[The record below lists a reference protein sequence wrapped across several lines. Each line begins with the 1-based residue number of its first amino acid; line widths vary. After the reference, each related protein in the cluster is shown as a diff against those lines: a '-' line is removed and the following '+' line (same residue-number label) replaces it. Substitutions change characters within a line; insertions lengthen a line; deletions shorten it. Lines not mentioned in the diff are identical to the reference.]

1 MTSTDQSPEKIPA
14 TSTPPEIADSS
25 GTENDITTEESE
37 LTSSE
42 ALEVEVEVE
51 EEIETIDQTGQK
63 VTRKVRRK
71 RRVSKTDAA
80 ELRLQGRRA
89 LCKSLADIAPHMLK
103 TVKLRVLGRYLD
115 STRGL
120 EDNDLTE
127 IIKRDA
133 EKLSDTARIDSA
145 LKELDTSFE
154 SGQLRNIILGVLLQ
168 EETYSIEENRL
179 DEKVI
184 LFEKEMVEKAVAFN
198 LDDLKKSD
206 PDRWHQID
214 TYKIV
219 LDAAFQDDNR
229 ISDDEARLLSV
240 LRNHLEISW
249 EDHWLL
255 SAALKRFPKSG
266 CALHTAD
273 EINDIRKEM
282 QRQGILWSYRDEN
295 NKNLDI
301 FPREIAL
308 VLRDKAAIELQ
319 RTNYRRLLSHD
330 SIRVTD
336 LREILTKKGL
346 EKAGAKQDLIERL
359 CHSSVGP
366 KEVLVFLD
374 KETLA
379 KMSSTFGLKQT
390 GAKADV
396 IDRLI
401 AFYDDLTFEERVTQ
415 DVREVYYANY
425 EFLAN
430 RSYAELRA
438 KKIITKDLHTEHLF
452 EDATAFLFDVKLKVP
467 MQRATKDN
475 RADGKLY
482 LDGNQCILM
491 DCKSVE
497 GAVNLQDHLD
507 GQFDGYLRK
516 EKEAGCQ
523 PLAFFVIGPA
533 FTPNSLNLA
542 YQYKARTNWDIAL
555 ITAEG
560 LKYLAERWSQMAPE
574 KPFPVRLLN
583 RTEIIDKERAEFLLS
598 LA

>member
-1 MTSTDQSPEKIPA
+1 MSSGDQNSPESLGPKVSA
-14 TSTPPEIADSS
+14 PEEIL
-25 GTENDITTEESE
+25 ENEEPIGS
-37 LTSSE
+37 
-42 ALEVEVEVE
+42 E
-51 EEIETIDQTGQK
+51 EEIVEEVVETDDQTGQK
-63 VTRKVRRK
+63 VTRKVKRK
-71 RRVSKTDAA
+71 RRISSADAA

-127 IIKRDA
+127 IIKRDSN
-133 EKLSDTARIDSA
+133 KLSEKGRIETA
-145 LKELDTSFE
+145 LKELDTSFQN
-154 SGQLRNIILGVLLQ
+154 GQLRNIILGVLLQ

-184 LFEKEMVEKAVAFN
+184 QFEKLIVEKAETFK
-198 LDDLKKSD
+198 LEDLKKSD
-206 PDRWHQID
+206 PERWHQID

-219 LDAAFQDDNR
+219 LEAAFLDDNQ
-229 ISDDEARLLSV
+229 ISNDEARLLGV

-249 EDHWLL
+249 EDHWAL
-255 SAALKRFPKSG
+255 SATLKRFPKTG
-266 CALHTAD
+266 CVLHTPD

-301 FPREIAL
+301 FPQEIAL
-308 VLRDKAAIELQ
+308 ALREMAGIELQ
-319 RTNYRRLLSHD
+319 MTNYRRLLSHD
-330 SIRVTD
+330 SVRVGD
-336 LREILTKKGL
+336 LREFLVKKGL
-346 EKAGAKQDLIERL
+346 EKTGQKAELIERI

-366 KEVLVFLD
+366 KEILGFFD

-379 KMSSTFGLKQT
+379 KMSSTFGLKQS

-401 AFYDDLTFEERVTQ
+401 SFYDDLTFEERITK
-415 DVREVYYANY
+415 DEREVYYANY
-425 EFLAN
+425 ELLAS

-438 KKIITKDLHTEHLF
+438 KKIISKDLHTEHLF
-452 EDATAFLFDVKLKVP
+452 EDATAFLFEIKLLTP
-467 MQRATKDN
+467 MQRASKEN
-475 RADGKLY
+475 RADGKLI
-482 LDGNQCILM
+482 LDNGQCILL

-497 GAVNLQDHLD
+497 GSVNLQDHLEN
-507 GQFDGYLRK
+507 QFDGYLRK
-516 EKEAGCQ
+516 EKETGSQ
-523 PLAFFVIGPA
+523 PLSFLVIGPS
-533 FTPNSLNLA
+533 FTPNSINLA
-542 YQYKARTNWDIAL
+542 YQYKAKTNWDIAL

-560 LKYLAERWSQMAPE
+560 LKYLADRWSAMAPE

-583 RTEIIDKERAEFLLS
+583 RTEIIDKERAEFLIS

>member
-1 MTSTDQSPEKIPA
+1 LDPKASAPE
-14 TSTPPEIADSS
+14 
-25 GTENDITTEESE
+25 DISVNEDPIGS
-37 LTSSE
+37 
-42 ALEVEVEVE
+42 E
-51 EEIETIDQTGQK
+51 EEIIEEVVETVDQTGQK
-63 VTRKVRRK
+63 VTRKVKRK
-71 RRVSKTDAA
+71 RRVASANAA

-103 TVKLRVLGRYLD
+103 TVKLRVLGRHLD

-120 EDNDLTE
+120 EDNDLAE

-133 EKLSDTARIDSA
+133 NKLSEKSRIETA
-145 LKELDTSFE
+145 LTELDTSFQN
-154 SGQLRNIILGVLLQ
+154 GQLRNIILGVLLQ

-184 LFEKEMVEKAVAFN
+184 QFEKSIVEKAETFKPE
-198 LDDLKKSD
+198 DLKKSD
-206 PDRWHQID
+206 PERWHQID

-219 LDAAFQDDNR
+219 LEAAFQDDNQ
-229 ISDDEARLLSV
+229 ISNDEARLLGV

-249 EDHWLL
+249 EDHWALT
-255 SAALKRFPKSG
+255 AALKRFPKAG
-266 CALHTAD
+266 CTLHTPD

-295 NKNLDI
+295 NKTLDI
-301 FPREIAL
+301 FPQEIAL
-308 VLRDKAAIELQ
+308 VLREMAAIELQ

-330 SIRVTD
+330 SVRVGD
-336 LREILTKKGL
+336 LREFLVKKGL
-346 EKAGAKQDLIERL
+346 EKTGQKAELVERI

-366 KEVLVFLD
+366 KEVLGFLD

-379 KMSSTFGLKQT
+379 KMSSTFGLKQS

-401 AFYDDLTFEERVTQ
+401 SFYDDLTFEERITK
-415 DVREVYYANY
+415 DEREVYYANY
-425 EFLAN
+425 ELLAN

-452 EDATAFLFDVKLKVP
+452 EDATAFLFELKLLTP
-467 MQRATKDN
+467 IQRANKEN
-475 RADGKLY
+475 RADGKLI
-482 LDGNQCILM
+482 LDNGQSILL

-497 GAVNLQDHLD
+497 GSVNLQDHLEN
-507 GQFDGYLRK
+507 QFDGYLRK
-516 EKEAGCQ
+516 EKEAGNQ
-523 PLAFFVIGPA
+523 PLSFLVIGPS

-560 LKYLAERWSQMAPE
+560 LKYLAERWSAMAPA

-583 RTEIIDKERAEFLLS
+583 RTEIIDKERAEFLIS

>member
-1 MTSTDQSPEKIPA
+1 MMTADAQN
-14 TSTPPEIADSS
+14 PEIDPIASQTAEKAEFEQ
-25 GTENDITTEESE
+25 GTQQGDEAIGPGEEI
-37 LTSSE
+37 
-42 ALEVEVEVE
+42 VEVEVE
-51 EEIETIDQTGQK
+51 EEVETLDQSGQK

-71 RRVSKTDAA
+71 RRVAKTNAA
-80 ELRLQGRRA
+80 ELRLQGRKG
-89 LCKSLADIAPHMLK
+89 LCKSLAEIAPNMLK

-133 EKLSDTARIDSA
+133 EKLSSRTRIEFA
-145 LKELDTSFE
+145 LKESDTTFDR
-154 SGQLRNIILGVLLQ
+154 GQLRSMILGVLLQ
-168 EETYSIEENRL
+168 EESYSIEENRL

-184 LFEKEMVEKAVAFN
+184 VFEKEIVEKASAFS

-214 TYKIV
+214 TYRIV
-219 LDAAFQDDNR
+219 LEAAFQDDNK
-229 ISDDEARLLSV
+229 ISDDEGRLLAV
-240 LRNHLEISW
+240 LRDHLEISW
-249 EDHWLL
+249 EDHWIL
-255 SAALKRFPKSG
+255 SAALKKFPKTG
-266 CALHTAD
+266 CAVHTAD

-301 FPREIAL
+301 FPGEIAL
-308 VLRDKAAIELQ
+308 VLREKAGIELQ

-330 SIRVTD
+330 GIKVSD
-336 LREILTKKGL
+336 LREILVKKGL
-346 EKAGAKQDLIERL
+346 EKSGAKQDLIERL

-366 KEVLVFLD
+366 KEVLGFLD
-374 KETLA
+374 KETLS
-379 KMSSTFGLKQT
+379 KMSGTFGLKQS

-401 AFYDDLTFEERVTQ
+401 AFYDDLTFEERITK
-415 DVREVYYANY
+415 DEREVFYANY

-438 KKIITKDLHTEHLF
+438 KKIIAKDLHTEHLF
-452 EDATAFLFDVKLKVP
+452 EDATGFLFDVKLKVP
-467 MQRATKDN
+467 MQRATKEN
-475 RADGKLY
+475 RADGKLN
-482 LDGNQCILM
+482 LEGNQCILL

-497 GAVNLQDHLD
+497 TAVNLQDHLES
-507 GQFDGYLRK
+507 QFDGYLRK
-516 EKEAGCQ
+516 EREAGGQ

-560 LKYLAERWSQMAPE
+560 LKYLAERWSAMAPE

-583 RTEIIDKERAEFLLS
+583 RTEIIDKDRAEFLLS

>member
-1 MTSTDQSPEKIPA
+1 MTNNEKNDQIISDSVANPESAIEENIGA
-14 TSTPPEIADSS
+14 DEEI
-25 GTENDITTEESE
+25 
-37 LTSSE
+37 
-42 ALEVEVEVE
+42 VEEVE
-51 EEIETIDQTGQK
+51 ETVDQSGQK
-63 VTRKVRRK
+63 VTRKIKRK
-71 RRVSKTDAA
+71 RRVVRGDAA

-89 LCKSLADIAPHMLK
+89 LCKSMSDIAPHMLK
-103 TVKLRVLGRYLD
+103 TVKLRVLGRHLD

-127 IIKRDA
+127 IIKRDS
-133 EKLSDTARIDSA
+133 EKLSDGTRIDGS

-154 SGQLRNIILGVLLQ
+154 SGQLRNIIVGVLLQ
-168 EETYSIEENRL
+168 EETYSVEENRL

-184 LFEKEMVEKAVAFN
+184 QFEKSIVERAATFS

-206 PDRWHQID
+206 LDRWHQID

-219 LDAAFQDDNR
+219 LEAAFSNDNQ

-249 EDHWLL
+249 EDHWAL
-255 SAALKRFPKSG
+255 SATLRRFPKAG
-266 CALHTAD
+266 CILHTPD
-273 EINDIRKEM
+273 EINEIRKEM
-282 QRQGILWSYRDEN
+282 QRRGILWSYRDDN

-308 VLRDKAAIELQ
+308 VLRQKAGIELQ

-330 SIRVTD
+330 SVRVGD
-336 LREILTKKGL
+336 LREFLAKKGL
-346 EKAGAKQDLIERL
+346 EKTGSKAELIERI
-359 CHSSVGP
+359 CHSNIGP
-366 KEVLVFLD
+366 NEILGFLD

-379 KMSSTFGLKQT
+379 KMSSTFGLKQS
-390 GAKADV
+390 GAKAEV
-396 IDRLI
+396 ISRLI
-401 AFYDDLTFEERVTQ
+401 SFYDDLTFEERVTK
-415 DVREVYYANY
+415 DEREVYYSNY
-425 EFLAN
+425 ELLAN

-452 EDATAFLFDVKLKVP
+452 EDATAFLFEVKLLVQ
-467 MQRATKDN
+467 MQRANKEN
-475 RADGKLY
+475 RADGKLI
-482 LDGNQCILM
+482 LDNGQCILL

-497 GAVNLQDHLD
+497 GSVNLQDHLE

-516 EKEAGCQ
+516 EKEAGGQ
-523 PLAFFVIGPA
+523 PLAFMVIGPS

-542 YQYKARTNWDIAL
+542 YQYKAKTNWDIAL

-560 LKYLAERWSQMAPE
+560 LKYLADRWSLMAPE
-574 KPFPVRLLN
+574 KSFPVRLLN